1 MEEIGITQQSIR
13 AFREFLLENEKA
25 PATVQKYVGEAEHL
39 REFLAGEPLTKKELL
54 AYREHLQQQC
64 GARTVN
70 NKLSAVNAYL
80 LFLGA
85 ENCHVKQLR
94 VQRQAFR
101 EERRELS
108 EAEYRRLI
116 AAARGR
122 KDQRLYH
129 VMLTICTT
137 GIRVSELR
145 FITAETLGPGRTEIR
160 QKGKSGVVLLPR
172 ELAQRLR
179 QYAQAR
185 GIRSG
190 PLFRTRTG
198 MPLDRSN
205 IWREM
210 KTLCREAGVA
220 PEKVFPHNLR
230 HLFARSFY
238 EQEKDLA
245 HLADILGH
253 SSIETTRIYVAV
265 STQVHEQMLQR
276 MRLIL

>member
-85 ENCHVKQLR
+85 EHCHVKQLR

-145 FITAETLGPGRTEIR
+145 FITAETLASGWTEIR
-160 QKGKSGVVLLPR
+160 LKGKSRVVLLPR